1 MGLIGG
7 ILQPL
12 YADFPVTLLSPVAF
26 LQQPLRWLAAITRY
40 QATTSGGP
48 NFAYDLCVR
57 KTSPQQR
64 ATLDLS
70 RWRVAFNGAE
80 PLRPETMERFAAAFA
95 PSGFRYDAFLPCYGL
110 AEAALIVSGKAHNAQ
125 PLIRTFQAAAL
136 EHHRVYATSSADASA
151 RRLVGCGPALDQ
163 QQLVIVQPETRT
175 RCAPGQIGEVWLSGP
190 SVAQGYWERPEET
203 CRTFGARLAD
213 SDAGPFLRTGDLGF
227 LQEGELFITGR
238 LKDLL
243 IIHGRNHYPQ
253 DIELTVEQCHAALRA
268 GGGAAFTVEIDGQE
282 QVVVVHEVERQQ
294 LNVAVEQVAT
304 VVRQAVAEQHELH
317 IYALVLIKPG
327 SLPKTSSGK
336 IQRYACRAGF
346 LDGSLAA
353 VGSSLFAPD
362 DASAEEQ
369 ECTRA
374 SLLALPAAERAGHV
388 EAYLQRQ
395 VARLLRTTPASI
407 QLQEPLTGLG
417 LDSLMA
423 MELQHALETKLELIV
438 PIAQLLQGESIA
450 QLAPRILA
458 QVGEAVPTVAMLPAA
473 GQAAPATFPLSIG
486 QRALWFLQQLAP
498 ESTAYHIT
506 YAVRLR
512 APVEVPAL
520 QHAFHALH
528 DRHPLLRAT
537 FSAQGGAPLQHIHTP
552 GARSF
557 EVQDATDWSEQ
568 ALQERLTTEAQRPFD
583 LVSGPLLRLQLF
595 RRAGQEYV
603 LLLTMHHIMSD
614 FWTAA
619 LLVGELA
626 ALYSAQIAA
635 APAPVSRPS
644 SQYADYVGWQQALLD
659 GDEGARL
666 RSYWHAQ
673 LAGATSVLALPTDR
687 PRPTHQTF
695 HGAQHSFRL
704 DAALTRAI
712 RQLGERSG
720 ATLSMTLLAAFNL
733 LLHRYTGQDD
743 ILVGS
748 PTAGR
753 SRGAFAGIV
762 GYFVNPLVLRTD
774 LAGNPSFSALLERV
788 RGCVL
793 SAFAHQDYPFP
804 TLVEHL
810 QPTRDPSRSPLFQVL
825 FVLQQAPTSEMADL
839 AAFAV
844 GASGHSLTLGELR
857 FEALALEQQ
866 TAQFDLTLSAAEVQ
880 GRLLFALH
888 YNRDLFD
895 ATTIARMAIHYQT
908 LLSGIV
914 VAPQRPIAELPL
926 LSAAEL
932 AQLELWNATATAA
945 PKTQGLHELIDA
957 QVRRSP
963 QAPAVVFEGSS
974 LTYQELDQRAN
985 QLARYLGRMGVGPET
1000 LVGVCLE
1007 RSLELVVA
1015 LLAILKAGGVYVPLD
1030 PAYPVARLRF
1040 MLADSQAAVL
1050 LTNKEI
1056 GDWGLEIV
1064 GAHQSPISNL
1074 QSPTVVCLD
1083 AEWEQIAHELAAPF
1097 GCPVSADH
1105 AAYMIY
1111 TSGSTGRPK
1120 GAVNTHAGIC
1130 NRLLWMQQTYQLTAE
1145 DRVLQKTPFSFDV
1158 SVWEFFWPLISGAR
1172 LVLARP
1178 GGHQD
1183 SDYLVKLINE
1193 QQITTLHFVPSMLQ
1207 SFLEHPHIESCV
1219 SLRRV
1224 ICSGEALPVQAQ
1236 ERFFERLDA
1245 ELHNLYGPTEAA
1257 VDVTAWACV
1266 PGTAE
1271 RTVPIGHPIANI
1283 QIHLL
1288 DRSFQPVPV
1297 GVAGEL
1303 YIGGIGLARGYHG
1316 RPELTAE
1323 RFIPNPFATTDD
1335 RRPTTGDG
1343 TDLDGGR
1350 WSVIGGR
1357 LYRTGDLARYRS
1369 DGAIEYL
1376 GRLDYQVK
1384 LRGFRVELGEIEF
1397 VLGRHPSV
1405 REAAVV
1411 AREDVAG
1418 DTRLVA
1424 YVVAGDWRLEIG
1436 DASGDNLQS
1445 PISNPQPALRAF
1457 LTQHLPEYMIPSAFV
1472 FLDQLP
1478 LAPNG
1483 KLDRRALPAPELTR
1497 SASEMEFVA
1506 PRTPVEQTLAEIWR
1520 DVLKIERLGIE
1531 DNFFTLGG
1539 HSLLITQVVA
1549 RIREAL
1555 QVELPMRSFF
1565 EKPTIAGLALTITQ
1579 MRAAQRDTDK
1589 MQQMLERLGRMS
1601 QTDVTAMLASRTGS
1615 QTQRLPLELDTGT
1628 HQRAAEVAG
1637 PSANGA
1643 GGAGERYRRG
1653 DVERMVVGPGMEL
1666 VYSKGTRSARIL
1678 HSDAIALLER
1688 CQSFKTLDEHAGQSA
1703 GDAETAAAV
1712 KQQLAE
1718 LRDAGFLVS
1727 YSETIAGFTQSA
1739 TTADGNTPISTV
1751 AWPTANR
1758 VAVLERSLVSYIE
1771 NRTQYGRTYDFAVL
1785 DDSPAAETRSA
1796 YRSMLRGLRNQ
1807 HGVPLRYAGLEE
1819 KTAFAKRISD
1829 QGSIPLPI
1837 VQFALFGAPGA
1848 ATYGANTNAL
1858 LLHSVGDLAVSADDD
1873 IVCRMTPAPQAT
1885 PGLRVITG
1893 SEPSGSRRMSV
1904 GYPEEV
1910 WCFPDREALLQATVF
1925 AEADPL
1931 RLHEQLLGKRVGNLL
1946 AIELNNGQRSHTP
1959 ELDPVVVRQLQSSGG
1974 RVMVTLPGLI
1984 GDCAWGTPSNYLLF
1998 TGASFDRLVET
2009 EATYRAAC
2017 TSRQILRVAQQ
2028 ATLARN
2034 VAAMTGACYGIDN
2047 RRLVPPALPLTS
2059 GQDVLFGLTVSR
2071 CFDDGYFAHLP
2082 WATLH
2087 LPVEER
2093 AFWPGEILRSATGI
2107 AFHMLLWTFI
2117 NRFDFGFEQATG
2129 ADRLRKLGRE
2139 LEALGSLSS
2148 AGFDE
2153 AMRLQVGH
2161 EVSQYLLDLEEQLER
2176 RNAQPAFWA
2185 ADVGKFT
2192 TLMRES
2198 LTRAEFYVP
2207 VDLRYGRDL
2216 SEARDMTQRF
2226 VRQFGQLLY
2235 WWPAMVEATRA
2246 LRAQGH
2252 RLAILVEDETHA

>member
-1 MGLIGG
+1 M
-7 ILQPL
+7 
-12 YADFPVTLLSPVAF
+12 
-26 LQQPLRWLAAITRY
+26 
-40 QATTSGGP
+40 
-48 NFAYDLCVR
+48 
-57 KTSPQQR
+57 
-64 ATLDLS
+64 
-70 RWRVAFNGAE
+70 
-80 PLRPETMERFAAAFA
+80 
-95 PSGFRYDAFLPCYGL
+95 
-110 AEAALIVSGKAHNAQ
+110 
-125 PLIRTFQAAAL
+125 
-136 EHHRVYATSSADASA
+136 
-151 RRLVGCGPALDQ
+151 
-163 QQLVIVQPETRT
+163 
-175 RCAPGQIGEVWLSGP
+175 
-190 SVAQGYWERPEET
+190 
-203 CRTFGARLAD
+203 
-213 SDAGPFLRTGDLGF
+213 
-227 LQEGELFITGR
+227 
-238 LKDLL
+238 
-243 IIHGRNHYPQ
+243 
-253 DIELTVEQCHAALRA
+253 
-268 GGGAAFTVEIDGQE
+268 
-282 QVVVVHEVERQQ
+282 
-294 LNVAVEQVAT
+294 
-304 VVRQAVAEQHELH
+304 
-317 IYALVLIKPG
+317 
-327 SLPKTSSGK
+327 
-336 IQRYACRAGF
+336 
-346 LDGSLAA
+346 
-353 VGSSLFAPD
+353 
-362 DASAEEQ
+362 
-369 ECTRA
+369 
-374 SLLALPAAERAGHV
+374 
-388 EAYLQRQ
+388 
-395 VARLLRTTPASI
+395 
-407 QLQEPLTGLG
+407 
-417 LDSLMA
+417 
-423 MELQHALETKLELIV
+423 
-438 PIAQLLQGESIA
+438 
-450 QLAPRILA
+450 
-458 QVGEAVPTVAMLPAA
+458 
-473 GQAAPATFPLSIG
+473 
-486 QRALWFLQQLAP
+486 
-498 ESTAYHIT
+498 
-506 YAVRLR
+506 
-512 APVEVPAL
+512 
-520 QHAFHALH
+520 
-528 DRHPLLRAT
+528 
-537 FSAQGGAPLQHIHTP
+537 
-552 GARSF
+552 
-557 EVQDATDWSEQ
+557 QDATDWSEQ

-687 PRPTHQTF
+687 PRPTHQSF
-695 HGAQHSFRL
+695 HGAQHSFQL

-914 VAPQRPIAELPL
+914 AAPQRPIAELPL

-932 AQLELWNATATAA
+932 AQLELWNATTTVA
-945 PKTQGLHELIDA
+945 PETQSLHELIDA

-963 QAPAVVFEGSS
+963 QAPAVVFEGTT

-1030 PAYPVARLRF
+1030 PAYPRERLEF
-1040 MLADSQAAVL
+1040 MIADSQAAVL

-1083 AEWEQIAHELAAPF
+1083 AEWEQIAHEAAAPF

-1207 SFLEHPHIESCV
+1207 SFLEHPQVESCV

-1266 PGTAE
+1266 PGAAE

-1323 RFIPNPFATTDD
+1323 RFVPCPWSVVSSQLQRTTDN
-1335 RRPTTGDG
+1335 RQWTTDN
-1343 TDLDGGR
+1343 
-1350 WSVIGGR
+1350 R

-1424 YVVAGDWRLEIG
+1424 YIVASQLSVV
-1436 DASGDNLQS
+1436 SGQLQPSTPSTPLRADDHRSPTTDLSGGVEERGRTEQRTTDNGQLTQE
-1445 PISNPQPALRAF
+1445 LRAF

-1497 SASEMEFVA
+1497 SASEAEFVA

-1565 EKPTIAGLALTITQ
+1565 EKPTIAGLALAITQ

-1601 QTDVTAMLASRTGS
+1601 QTDVTAMLASRTG
-1615 QTQRLPLELDTGT
+1615 T

-1637 PSANGA
+1637 PLTNGA

-1666 VYSKGTRSARIL
+1666 VYSKSTRSARIL

-1688 CQSFKTLDEHAGQSA
+1688 CQSFRTLDEHAGQSA
-1703 GDAETAAAV
+1703 GDAV
-1712 KQQLAE
+1712 KQQLAD

-1727 YSETIAGFTQSA
+1727 YSETVAGFTQGAA
-1739 TTADGNTPISTV
+1739 TTDAELPIGTV

-1807 HGVPLRYAGLEE
+1807 HGVPIRYAGLEE

-1910 WCFPDREALLQATVF
+1910 WCFPDREALMQATVF
-1925 AEADPL
+1925 AETDPL

-1946 AIELNNGQRSHTP
+1946 ATELNTGQRSHTP
-1959 ELDPVVVRQLQSSGG
+1959 ELDPAVVRQLQSSGG

-2087 LPVEER
+2087 LPVEQR

-2153 AMRLQVGH
+2153 AVRLQVGH

-2185 ADVGKFT
+2185 ADIRKVM

-2207 VDLRYGRDL
+2207 ADLQYGHSL

-2235 WWPAMVEATRA
+2235 WWPAMVEAARA

-2252 RLAILVEDETHA
+2252 RLAVSVEDETHA